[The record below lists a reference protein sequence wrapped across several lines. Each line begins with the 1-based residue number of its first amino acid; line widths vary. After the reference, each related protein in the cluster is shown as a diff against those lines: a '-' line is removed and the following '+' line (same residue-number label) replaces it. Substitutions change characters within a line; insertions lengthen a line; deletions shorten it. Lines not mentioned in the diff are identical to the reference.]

1 MKNRLL
7 TIFALIFTIQTYAQS
22 SIDSV
27 LEQISRNNKTI
38 QASMQLMEA
47 EMLEHRT
54 RLRPEN
60 PSLEYDYLEGSPANK
75 GVQHEFTAAQT
86 FEFPTSYIKKSQ
98 LSKERSALSEIEAK
112 TSRQDILLEA
122 KKLCLELVFRNKLQK
137 QLTEQKENT
146 EKVLRDFQKKLDKG
160 EGNILDLNKARL
172 QLIEV
177 RKQYQENYSAIN
189 MGQQRLESFN
199 GGNKILFNDTVYPLH
214 SAVPT
219 FDVLESEYEKND
231 PVRMMLEQERVVAQK
246 QLELNKA
253 LWLPKLK
260 AGYRYQGIERA
271 DFHGIHTGVT
281 IPLWENN
288 KTIKMQK
295 AKIVYADLEIE
306 DHRIEHF
313 YEISQWY
320 ENYLNLKLTLDDYQN
335 VFASLNSTTL
345 LNKALNL
352 GEISTIEYFMEMNYY
367 YNSSLSFLEVEKEMY
382 MVLAD
387 LYKYKL

>member
-1 MKNRLL
+1 MKKQLL
-7 TIFALIFTIQTYAQS
+7 TILALLLAIQTYSQS
-22 SIDSV
+22 SIDTV
-27 LEQISRNNKTI
+27 LAQISRNNKTI

-54 RLRPEN
+54 KLRPEN
-60 PSLEYDYLEGSPANK
+60 PSLEYDYLEGSPARA
-75 GVQHEFTAAQT
+75 GAQHEFTAAQT

-98 LSKERSALSEIEAK
+98 LSKERSALSEIEAR
-112 TSRQDILLEA
+112 SNIQDVLLEA
-122 KKLCLELVFRNKLQK
+122 KKICIELVFRNKLQK
-137 QLTEQKENT
+137 RLIEQKENT
-146 EKVLRDFQKKLDKG
+146 EKLLSDFQKKLDKG
-160 EGNILDLNKARL
+160 DGNILDVNKARL
-172 QLIEV
+172 QLIEI

-189 MGQQRLESFN
+189 VGQQRLESFN
-199 GGNKILFNDTVYPLH
+199 GGNKILFTDTVYPLH
-214 SAVPT
+214 STLPS
-219 FDVLESEYEKND
+219 FDELESEYEKND
-231 PVRMMLEQERVVAQK
+231 PVRMMLEQERVLAQK
-246 QLELNKA
+246 QLELNRA
-253 LWLPKLK
+253 LWLPKFK
-260 AGYRYQGIERA
+260 AGYRYQGVEGA

-313 YEISQWY
+313 YEIKQWY
-320 ENYLNLKLTLDDYQN
+320 EKYVNLKFTLDDYQN
-335 VFASLNSTTL
+335 IFSSLNSTTL
-345 LNKALNL
+345 LNKALKL

-367 YNSSLSFLEVEKEMY
+367 YNSSLSYLEVEREMY